1 MNSATVL
8 GMSTEEPRPPST
20 PRSESESEGVI
31 PELIRKAISTG
42 VRGVLKSEE
51 NIRNIAGDI
60 LNNETLG
67 NVTGSVGSTLTAARE
82 EVVRVVG
89 QEVVK
94 YLEKMNLDEEIVK
107 VLTSISL
114 ELKTEIR
121 FIPND
126 QKLVT
131 PEIKTKTRVK
141 KTRSGTKKRS
151 VRKKTDS

>member
-1 MNSATVL
+1 
-8 GMSTEEPRPPST
+8 MSTENPHDPSNPDVGT
-20 PRSESESEGVI
+20 ETDGVI
-31 PELIRKAISTG
+31 PDLIRKAISSG

-67 NVTGSVGSTLTAARE
+67 NVTGTVGNTLSAVRE

-94 YLEKMNLDEEIVK
+94 YLDRMKLDEEIVK

-131 PEIKTKTRVK
+131 PDVKTKTRVK
-141 KTRSGTKKRS
+141 KTRPSDKKRS
-151 VRKKTDS
+151 TRKKSDG